1 MLRPTSGVEGDLK
14 VVFIAPRLL
23 VSSILS
29 STTIISIIFV
39 VFFVYVSCCIV
50 ISLGSYFFHM
60 RLSNFYSDESAGK
73 LYLNAINMLLML
85 LISKGE

>member
-1 MLRPTSGVEGDLK
+1 MLGPTSGVEGDLK

-29 STTIISIIFV
+29 STIISIIFV

-50 ISLGSYFFHM
+50 ISRGSYFFHM

-85 LISKGE
+85 LISKGV